1 MLLKLKNVKKN
12 YKINKNEVQEV
23 LKDIN
28 LTLKSGEF
36 VCIYGESG
44 SGKSTLMNII
54 GGLDDDYI
62 GTVTINKKD
71 IKKIDKDNYR
81 RDKIGFVFQN
91 FNLIPYLSVFE
102 NVMIML
108 DMTNVKQI
116 KKIKMV
122 ESALEKVG
130 LLEYKNKKVT
140 ELSGGQKQRVALA
153 RAIINEPDIILADE
167 PTGALDSKNADKV
180 LKILK
185 QISND
190 GKLVIVVTH
199 SNKVKKYS
207 SRVITIED
215 GLIKK
220 DEILKNVKNV
230 KKKNKSLKRN
240 LNSFMCVKLGLS
252 NIINNLKRNILLIT
266 ASSIGVIGILISLYI
281 GSGVKKYISNELK
294 NNVNPLLFTVSEK
307 GRNELYDVKY
317 YSKSEIDKIRKIDHV
332 TNIKKEISYTSAYI
346 VYNGKKYDLVSLSS
360 NSNIKDKNIK
370 LGNVPKTNEIV
381 ISEYLSDNILNKRQ
395 NDLVGKNIKLYLL
408 DSSKTSPTLLTKNLE
423 ISGIYKNGKVN
434 LINNSNYAYVTYNT
448 LEEIYS
454 ELDEELKPTEIKI
467 EIDKKENIE
476 YVKKRMKKMG
486 FELSNMEEYTNT
498 IFNYLDIATYV
509 LSSFSFLSLIV
520 SCIMMIIV
528 FSINVLERTKE
539 IGILRALGFRKKDIK
554 QIFKTE
560 AILIGFFTGIFSC
573 IISKIL
579 SSLINSVT
587 KSKFDISIV
596 NVNLKYM
603 IFGIILSI
611 LICIIGNIIPSRKA
625 SRLNIIDALRYE

>member
-220 DEILKNVKNV
+220 DEILKNVKSV
-230 KKKNKSLKRN
+230 KKRNKSLKRN

-252 NIINNLKRNILLIT
+252 NIIKNLKRNILLIT

-307 GRNELYDVKY
+307 GKNELYDVKY
-317 YSKSEIDKIRKIDHV
+317 YSKSEIDKIRKINHV
-332 TNIKKEISYTSAYI
+332 INIKKDISYTSAYI

-408 DSSKTSPTLLTKNLE
+408 DSSKTSPALLTKNLE

-486 FELSNMEEYTNT
+486 FELSNMEEYTNA

-539 IGILRALGFRKKDIK
+539 IGILRSLGFRKKDIK

-560 AILIGFFTGIFSC
+560 AILIGIFTGIFSC

>member
-1 MLLKLKNVKKN
+1 MHF
-12 YKINKNEVQEV
+12 Y
-23 LKDIN
+23 
-28 LTLKSGEF
+28 
-36 VCIYGESG
+36 
-44 SGKSTLMNII
+44 
-54 GGLDDDYI
+54 
-62 GTVTINKKD
+62 
-71 IKKIDKDNYR
+71 
-81 RDKIGFVFQN
+81 
-91 FNLIPYLSVFE
+91 
-102 NVMIML
+102 
-108 DMTNVKQI
+108 
-116 KKIKMV
+116 
-122 ESALEKVG
+122 
-130 LLEYKNKKVT
+130 
-140 ELSGGQKQRVALA
+140 
-153 RAIINEPDIILADE
+153 
-167 PTGALDSKNADKV
+167 
-180 LKILK
+180 
-185 QISND
+185 
-190 GKLVIVVTH
+190 
-199 SNKVKKYS
+199 
-207 SRVITIED
+207 
-215 GLIKK
+215 
-220 DEILKNVKNV
+220 
-230 KKKNKSLKRN
+230 
-240 LNSFMCVKLGLS
+240 
-252 NIINNLKRNILLIT
+252 
-266 ASSIGVIGILISLYI
+266 
-281 GSGVKKYISNELK
+281 
-294 NNVNPLLFTVSEK
+294 
-307 GRNELYDVKY
+307 
-317 YSKSEIDKIRKIDHV
+317 
-332 TNIKKEISYTSAYI
+332 
-346 VYNGKKYDLVSLSS
+346 
-360 NSNIKDKNIK
+360 IKDKNIK

-454 ELDEELKPTEIKI
+454 VLDEELKPTEIKI
-467 EIDKKENIE
+467 EIDKKENIK
-476 YVKKRMKKMG
+476 YVKKRIKKMG
-486 FELSNMEEYTNT
+486 FELSNMEEYTNA

-611 LICIIGNIIPSRKA
+611 LVCIIGNIIPSRKA